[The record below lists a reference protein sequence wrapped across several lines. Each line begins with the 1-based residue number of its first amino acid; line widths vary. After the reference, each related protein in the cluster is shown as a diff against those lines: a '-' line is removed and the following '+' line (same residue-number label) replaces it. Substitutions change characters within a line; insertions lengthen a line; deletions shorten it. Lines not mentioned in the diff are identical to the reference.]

1 MGREQREQLARL
13 AELRAK
19 HPVAFQIARV
29 AAIVRLFFT
38 APFETITMA
47 ERMALWA
54 LIFYTLGRFI
64 F

>member
-1 MGREQREQLARL
+1 MGREERERL
-13 AELRAK
+13 AMLAQLQAK
-19 HPVAFQIARV
+19 HPYWFRVMRV
-29 AAIVRLFFT
+29 AAIMRLFFT

-47 ERMALWA
+47 ERCALWA

>member
-1 MGREQREQLARL
+1 MGREERERIAHLQPLQVQ
-13 AELRAK
+13 
-19 HPVAFQIARV
+19 HPYWFRVMRV

-47 ERMALWA
+47 ERCALWA